1 MQKFKYTAVNLQKQK
16 IKGTFIANDE
26 NDLAAQLAKQSLFLI
41 SCKAYSNDTPSAFF
55 TLSVGKGSL
64 VSLTELTT
72 FCRQFSIMLNT
83 GIPIL
88 DSLDI
93 LRNQHYST
101 YFKNL
106 LQVVYEDVKS
116 GLLMSDALDQHKK
129 VFPHFFR
136 SMVRVGE
143 LSGKMELVFAS
154 LADYYE
160 SDKAIKGKVKSA
172 LSYPLM
178 LLAMTVGVVILM
190 MLVVVPTF
198 RESMAQMEVE
208 ITGITKTVYDLS
220 DFMLNYWAV
229 LLAGIITVG
238 LIIFLIARTESGAF
252 FFDKLKM
259 NLPLIKNVQRSL
271 FTARFSREF
280 GLLLSSGM
288 DLNAAMDA
296 VEVVISNRYMKR
308 KFHDA
313 AESVRQGMAL
323 AVAFETYK
331 LFPPMMIQM
340 VTIGERTGT
349 LDEVLMRSCAFFDNQ
364 VETTLN
370 SVTSKIQPIMLMLMG
385 GIIGTLFI
393 AVYAPMLE
401 IMNNLNI

>member
-1 MQKFKYTAVNLQKQK
+1 MQKYKYIAVNLQKQK

-26 NDLAAQLAKQSLFLI
+26 HDLAAQLAKQSLYLI
-41 SCKAYSNDTPSAFF
+41 SAKAYTNDTPSAFF
-55 TLSVGKGSL
+55 TLSVGSS
-64 VSLTELTT
+64 VSLAELTT
-72 FCRQFSIMLNT
+72 FCRQFSIMQNT

-88 DSLDI
+88 DCLDI
-93 LRNQHYST
+93 LRNQHYT
-101 YFKNL
+101 AYFRKL

-116 GLLMSDALDQHKK
+116 GLLLSDALDKHKK

-143 LSGKMELVFAS
+143 MSGKMELVFAS
-154 LADYYE
+154 LANYYE
-160 SDKAIKGKVKSA
+160 SDTAIKNKVKSA
-172 LSYPLM
+172 LSYPMM

-198 RESMAQMEVE
+198 RTAMSQMNVE

-220 DFMLNYWAV
+220 DFLLGYWKV
-229 LLAGIITVG
+229 LLLGVMLVAML
-238 LIIFLIARTESGAF
+238 LILIGRTESGAF

-259 NLPLIKNVQRSL
+259 KFPMVKTIQRNLL
-271 FTARFSREF
+271 TARFARAF

-288 DLNAAMDA
+288 DLNTAMDA
-296 VEVVISNRYMKR
+296 VEVIIGNRYMKQ
-308 KFHDA
+308 KFREA

-323 AVAFETYK
+323 TVAFETYN

-364 VETTLN
+364 VETSLN
-370 SVTSKIQPIMLMLMG
+370 SLTSKIQPIMLMVMG
-385 GIIGTLFI
+385 LIIGTLFI
-393 AVYAPMLE
+393 AVYSPMLS
-401 IMNNLNI
+401 IMSNLNI